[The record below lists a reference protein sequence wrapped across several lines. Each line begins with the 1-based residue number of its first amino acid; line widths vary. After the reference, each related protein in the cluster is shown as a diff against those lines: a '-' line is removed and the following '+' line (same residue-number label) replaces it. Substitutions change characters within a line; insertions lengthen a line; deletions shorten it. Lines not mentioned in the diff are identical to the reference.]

1 MTRPGQK
8 QNGFAGHRPHSPADD
23 RPGNNACGSEDVSTT
38 RKPKGPKAS

>member
-8 QNGFAGHRPHSPADD
+8 QNGYAGHRPQGGQE
-23 RPGNNACGSEDVSTT
+23 RTGNNARGSESTDTT